1 MIRENLSPTHL
12 FDELQRRPPAA
23 MDPWQRRSPK
33 AVTTSGERK
42 RVRIV
47 SWRKDDKAVMKIVV
61 RDDNSAHTPRERTIT
76 LKSFVLSY
84 EPGDEILENYEH
96 ICRAK
101 RVQPARPRQAGVRG
115 RDPRI
120 QQGLAAVKR
129 SKRLRNSRVTV
140 RR

>member
-1 MIRENLSPTHL
+1 M
-12 FDELQRRPPAA
+12 A
-23 MDPWQRRSPK
+23 PWQRRSPK
-33 AVTTSGERK
+33 AVTSSGERK

-47 SWRKDDKAVMKIVV
+47 NWLKDDKAVMRIVV

-84 EPGDEILENYEH
+84 EPSDEILENYEH

-101 RVQPARPRQAGVRG
+101 RVQPARLRQAGVRG

-120 QQGLAAVKR
+120 QRVLDAAKRLKR
-129 SKRLRNSRVTV
+129 SRFR
-140 RR
+140 